1 MNCKETMDIIDN
13 YLDENKD
20 CYNEQE
26 LTEHIEQCRECLSAY
41 EDIKDIKDELG
52 NLEYLP
58 LPEDFH
64 DELTKKLVSAEK
76 KNKKHIWTKYAAV
89 AACAGIVFITG
100 GYIKSGFSS
109 YSKTGAAAGMDYNYS
124 DLAGAAQEYSADTA
138 EGAMVKSKVSADT
151 GAYDESYSA
160 DTANNTESAVSA
172 GIHGEKLV
180 KNGYVSLSVD
190 DYSKAE
196 EDIKNYI
203 NQNNGYVQNSSSY
216 SDYDPELNVSR
227 GKSGSMTVC
236 VESDKFSS
244 AMEYIKTIG
253 AVTDE
258 NEYTDDITSEYVD
271 TESRLK
277 VKEQEKERLTELMD
291 RAESMEDIINIESRL
306 SQVISDIESAKAQIN
321 NYDSLTSFSR
331 ININITERKLSDGT
345 AVSTNFSEKV
355 KYNFSNSVK
364 NFGLFIQWAVL
375 LFIGIWVPLVIVVVI
390 IAAVI
395 IFIKKRKNKKN

>member
-20 CYNEQE
+20 CYNERE
-26 LTEHIEQCRECLSAY
+26 LTEHIEQCSECLSAY
-41 EDIKDIKDELG
+41 EDIKNIKDELG

-58 LPEDFH
+58 LPDNFH
-64 DELTKKLVSAEK
+64 NELTEKLVSAEK
-76 KNKKHIWTKYAAV
+76 KSKKHIWTKYAAV

-109 YSKTGAAAGMDYNYS
+109 YSKTSSAAAIDNYS
-124 DLAGAAQEYSADTA
+124 DFTGAAQEYSADTA

-160 DTANNTESAVSA
+160 DTTGNTESAVSV
-172 GIHGEKLV
+172 GIHGEKLI

-196 EDIKNYI
+196 EEIKNYI
-203 NQNNGYVQNSSSY
+203 SQNNGYVQNSSSY
-216 SDYDPELNVSR
+216 SDYDTELNVSR

-291 RAESMEDIINIESRL
+291 RAESMEDIINIENRL
-306 SQVISDIESAKAQIN
+306 SQVISDIESAKAQMN

-331 ININITERKLSDGT
+331 ININITEKKLSDGT
-345 AVSTNFSEKV
+345 SANTNFSEKV

-364 NFGLFIQWAVL
+364 KFGLFIQSAVL
-375 LFIGIWVPLVIVVVI
+375 FFIGIWVPLVIIVVI
-390 IAAVI
+390 AVAVI